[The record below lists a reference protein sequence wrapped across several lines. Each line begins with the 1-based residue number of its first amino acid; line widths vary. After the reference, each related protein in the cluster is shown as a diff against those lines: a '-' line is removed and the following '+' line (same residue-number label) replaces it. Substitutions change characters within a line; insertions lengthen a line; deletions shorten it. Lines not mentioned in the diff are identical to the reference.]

1 MKTQAMAEVTFHA
14 SHAGE
19 RKQSLCGRIIS
30 KQIDSDNLWIA
41 VSGPQKQFMSAGKG
55 MASQLVRSRRRC
67 DLTQHY
73 RDPDCRIRHQA
84 GRDLVTL
91 LAQQL

>member
-1 MKTQAMAEVTFHA
+1 
-14 SHAGE
+14 
-19 RKQSLCGRIIS
+19 
-30 KQIDSDNLWIA
+30 
-41 VSGPQKQFMSAGKG
+41 VSGPQKQFMSAGTE

-91 LAQQL
+91 LAQQLQRAHPDELLYTQQHNWKPEWHRYLLVQHLNYQ

>member
-1 MKTQAMAEVTFHA
+1 
-14 SHAGE
+14 
-19 RKQSLCGRIIS
+19 
-30 KQIDSDNLWIA
+30 
-41 VSGPQKQFMSAGKG
+41 VSGPPKQFMSAGTG
-55 MASQLVRSRRRC
+55 MTSQIVRSRCRC

-91 LAQQL
+91 IAQQL

>member
-1 MKTQAMAEVTFHA
+1 MLRPHYLQTD
-14 SHAGE
+14 
-19 RKQSLCGRIIS
+19 L
-30 KQIDSDNLWIA
+30 DNLWTA
-41 VSGPQKQFMSAGKG
+41 VSGPQKQFMSAGTG
-55 MASQLVRSRRRC
+55 MAPQLVRSRRRC

>member
-1 MKTQAMAEVTFHA
+1 MLRPHDLQTDF
-14 SHAGE
+14 
-19 RKQSLCGRIIS
+19 
-30 KQIDSDNLWIA
+30 DNLWTA
-41 VSGPQKQFMSAGKG
+41 VSGPQKQFMSAAEIG
-55 MASQLVRSRRRC
+55 MAPQRVRSRRRC